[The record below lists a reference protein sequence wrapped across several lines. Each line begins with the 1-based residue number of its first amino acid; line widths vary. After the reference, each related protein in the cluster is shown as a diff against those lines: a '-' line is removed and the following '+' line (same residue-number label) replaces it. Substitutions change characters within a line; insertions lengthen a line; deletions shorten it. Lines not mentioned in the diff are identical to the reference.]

1 MDTMA
6 DSGSGKPCPLLSLP
20 SELLTLVAE
29 KLEKLELANFA
40 AASAICQAA
49 AQRGL
54 RAALLVVV
62 TRSMWLPGS
71 RRMSDALVACP
82 YFCLPDDLIAIPPGA
97 LCRCKV
103 NNLILPDS
111 ITSIGNFAFK
121 NCWSLISITLPA
133 SLTSISTQA

>member
-1 MDTMA
+1 M
-6 DSGSGKPCPLLSLP
+6 
-20 SELLTLVAE
+20 LVAE

-71 RRMSDALVACP
+71 GRMSDALVACP
-82 YFCLPDDLIAIPPGA
+82 YFCLPDDLIAIPP
-97 LCRCKV
+97 
-103 NNLILPDS
+103 DS
-111 ITSIGNFAFK
+111 ITSIGNFA
-121 NCWSLISITLPA
+121 SRLHH
-133 SLTSISTQA
+133 QHR